1 MGSWKETCEN
11 FIKYLKT
18 QKNLSEHTAQS
29 YRSDLKHFLQYIES
43 AQISE
48 PAEVNL
54 KIIRNYLSQLYEAGY
69 ARSTISRRLATLRS
83 LFRYLCQVG
92 KIDNNPL
99 VLVRTPKQTKYLPQ
113 FLYSTE
119 VNDLLDNPAGKGK
132 LEIRDHAILELLYS
146 SGIRIG
152 EAVQIDV
159 GDVDFGRRSLR
170 VKGKGQKERIVPFG
184 SHASAA
190 LQWYMMEG
198 RPLICGKKNPS
209 PIEPLFVNWRGKR
222 LTTRG
227 AYGIINKY
235 LKKVAPTR
243 NLTPHS
249 LRHTFATH
257 LLEGGAD
264 LRSVQ
269 ELLGHSRMS
278 STQIYTHVTGERIK
292 AVYEKA
298 HPRAKE
304 RK

>member
-132 LEIRDHAILELLYS
+132 LEIRDHALLELLYS

-152 EAVQIDV
+152 EAV
-159 GDVDFGRRSLR
+159 
-170 VKGKGQKERIVPFG
+170 
-184 SHASAA
+184 
-190 LQWYMMEG
+190 
-198 RPLICGKKNPS
+198 
-209 PIEPLFVNWRGKR
+209 
-222 LTTRG
+222 
-227 AYGIINKY
+227 
-235 LKKVAPTR
+235 
-243 NLTPHS
+243 
-249 LRHTFATH
+249 
-257 LLEGGAD
+257 
-264 LRSVQ
+264 
-269 ELLGHSRMS
+269 
-278 STQIYTHVTGERIK
+278 
-292 AVYEKA
+292 
-298 HPRAKE
+298 
-304 RK
+304 

>member
-132 LEIRDHAILELLYS
+132 LEIRDHALLELLYS

-159 GDVDFGRRSLR
+159 GDVDFERRSLR

-184 SHASAA
+184 NHASAA

-209 PIEPLFVNWRGKR
+209 TTEPLFVNWRGKR

-235 LKKVAPTR
+235 LKVAPARTLHR
-243 NLTPHS
+243 TP
-249 LRHTFATH
+249 
-257 LLEGGAD
+257 
-264 LRSVQ
+264 
-269 ELLGHSRMS
+269 
-278 STQIYTHVTGERIK
+278 
-292 AVYEKA
+292 
-298 HPRAKE
+298 
-304 RK
+304 